1 MAIAITPQDTSTLLG
16 FYRLQA
22 PKQTYFRDLTVTS
35 VVVSDNEYI
44 DTESLSEQRKLAP
57 LVIPTAQGR
66 PIYSEAAK
74 MTRIKPAYVKPKD
87 PVSPARALK
96 RRPGEGL
103 TLSTNQNP
111 RSRFLAI
118 CGDILRVHR
127 ESIERRVEW
136 LVAHA
141 VIYGRVTLEG
151 PDYPTT
157 ILDFG
162 RDPANTVTLTGAGIV
177 WTDVDAPILDQIND
191 WIERIRQQDFG
202 GPITRVTMGKDVVKH
217 FKRNK
222 QVLAQLNTLVRG
234 TDGSFSTSIV
244 AGEYTQ
250 QVAVIGQLEF
260 WVTSDWY
267 NAPEDGGVKEYM
279 PRNAVLLTGPNLNV
293 VEAYGA
299 ILDDTANFQPL
310 AVFPKQWRSE
320 DPAVTFI
327 MTQSAPIAFPVN
339 PNNSLL
345 AYVI

>member
-1 MAIAITPQDTSTLLG
+1 MAIAITPQDTATLLG
-16 FYRLQA
+16 FYRIVA
-22 PKQTYFRDLTVTS
+22 PVQTYFRDLTVTS
-35 VVVSDNEYI
+35 VIVSDNEYI

-66 PIYSEAAK
+66 PIYTEAAR

-87 PVSPARALK
+87 PISPARALK

-103 TLSTNQNP
+103 TGAVTTNP
-111 RSRFLAI
+111 RARFLAI
-118 CGDILRVHR
+118 VGDILRVHR
-127 ESIERRVEW
+127 ESIERRIEW
-136 LVAHA
+136 LVSQA
-141 VIYGRVTLEG
+141 VIFGTVTLEG

-162 RDPANTVTLTGAGIV
+162 RAPQNTVTLTGAGVV
-177 WTDVDAPILDQIND
+177 WTDENAPILDQINE
-191 WIERIRQQDFG
+191 WVEQIRQQDFG
-202 GPITRVTMGKDVVKH
+202 GPVTRVTMGKDVVKY

-222 QVLAQLNTLVRG
+222 QVLAQLNTLIRG

-244 AGEYTQ
+244 PGDYTQ
-250 QVAVIGQLEF
+250 KVATIGTLEF
-260 WVTSDWY
+260 WTTSDWY
-267 NAPEDGGVKEYM
+267 NAPEDGGIKEYM
-279 PRNAVLLTGPNLNV
+279 PRNAVVLTGPNLNV

-299 ILDDTANFQPL
+299 ILDEEANLQAL
-310 AVFPKQWRSE
+310 SVFPKQWRNQ